1 MHLLEFENDY
11 VEDDDFEIVAKKL
24 KPYFRKYKYPKKTHD
39 VSLGRIW
46 VRFHAVNMREPCH
59 FLVCHISL
67 QMFGVLLTTHARV
80 WSNNTP

>member
-1 MHLLEFENDY
+1 MQLLEFENDY

-46 VRFHAVNMREPCH
+46 VRFHVVNMMAGKKRAMSF
-59 FLVCHISL
+59 FLCATSTCKCL
-67 QMFGVLLTTHARV
+67 WFC
-80 WSNNTP
+80 